1 MKQPSLLNTP
11 DGVERQ
17 QQTLCFPRG
26 ALYSLAELKLSEH
39 LGWRG
44 DNLDWQGVSCSV
56 LQYWPDCSLQWVSLS
71 GIAGVSG
78 QDGSAWEADEG
89 LPRLR
94 LTKNGTQRCELSLV
108 CPSLSPER
116 LVSHAVQRLTFET
129 RLKWIY
135 HLEGSPGSGSPGSP
149 LRVEVKITLHTL
161 GYLDATVCLHN
172 PRAALH
178 PGGRW
183 DLGDPHS
190 IVLHGVGW
198 DIRPLIPITPS
209 LNLDG
214 DEYSMEVGDCLIQAS
229 SGGAHWQS
237 PVHMSADRSVRL
249 PFKGYRW
256 HHAGKVVTGDRA
268 APILRLG
275 GEESLLQLSWS
286 HFWQQFPNQLSCHAH
301 PEGQGQVIA
310 WRWHRDDEEIDL
322 QPGEK
327 LCKSF
332 RVMLGQVP
340 AAPQD
345 APPRFDLNSLI
356 AANVIPFLAQDAD
369 PSKIA
374 SLTTVALDERRGFFA
389 KREALDAYGWR
400 NFGDLF
406 ADHES
411 ALSDEPGIFVSHY
424 NNQYDPVSG
433 FLYRYL
439 ITGDPRWWELA
450 RDLVDHIVNIDI
462 YDTNEDKPE
471 YNGGLFWHTDHYLPA
486 LTSTHR
492 SFSDKHD
499 QGIYQGHAGGGG
511 PGGQHCYTTGL
522 ALHYLLTAS
531 ERSKQAV
538 LQLTD
543 WITRYYDGTD
553 SLLELALALKN
564 RHVPGLKN
572 PFTGQYPLDRGTGNL
587 INALLDAYW
596 VTGNPAYLDQAGQV
610 VRHCVHPADDI
621 SLRNLQD
628 VEEAWFYTV
637 LLQATIRLIWFKEQ
651 RDHYDADWG
660 YAVNCLLHYADWM
673 LLHEGI
679 YLDTPDI
686 LEFPNQTWTAQD
698 LRKACIFYAAA
709 RYHPTNRKALQEKAQ
724 AFETEI
730 HQRLVDHEET
740 AFTRVQ
746 AILLQNL
753 PMLAYYKDATA
764 CSHPIPEIETAASPF
779 DHNRL
784 TASNVLSAFVSR
796 LRRFDWRKEQRWL
809 FPRLPLRR
817 FKPHRF
823 KQAASTNA

>member
-1 MKQPSLLNTP
+1 M
-11 DGVERQ
+11 
-17 QQTLCFPRG
+17 
-26 ALYSLAELKLSEH
+26 
-39 LGWRG
+39 
-44 DNLDWQGVSCSV
+44 
-56 LQYWPDCSLQWVSLS
+56 LQYWPDCSIQWLALS
-71 GIAGVSG
+71 GLTGLAGTEIRSSQH
-78 QDGSAWEADEG
+78 QDLDNRLWEIDDS
-89 LPRLR
+89 LPHLR
-94 LTKNGTQRCELSLV
+94 LCKVDTKLCELRFV
-108 CPSLSPER
+108 CPTLCAER
-116 LVSHAVQRLTFET
+116 LVAYEVTRSDVETFVKWVYRLEVA
-129 RLKWIY
+129 
-135 HLEGSPGSGSPGSP
+135 PGAIMDA
-149 LRVEVKITLHTL
+149 KINITLHCA
-161 GYLDATVCLHN
+161 GFLDATVTLHN
-172 PRAALH
+172 PQAAVH

-183 DLGDPHS
+183 DLGDAHS
-190 IVLHGVGW
+190 LVLQGVGW
-198 DIRPLIPITPS
+198 DVIIDSPTS
-209 LNLDG
+209 VNLALDTENRVMEDG
-214 DEYSMEVGDCLIQAS
+214 DMLTQAS
-229 SGGAHWQS
+229 SGGENWRS
-237 PVHMSADRSVRL
+237 PVHVKAKGRVEL

-256 HHAGKVVTGDRA
+256 QHKGKLLTGDRA
-268 APILRLG
+268 SPVLRLSADDL
-275 GEESLLQLSWS
+275 SLNVTWRN
-286 HFWQQFPNQLSCHAH
+286 FWQQFPNHLAYRDQPVNQAVNEPGNKNS
-301 PEGQGQVIA
+301 VVS
-310 WRWHRDDEEIDL
+310 WRWHAPGETIEL

-327 LCKSF
+327 LTKTF
-332 RVMLGQVP
+332 RLMAGQ
-340 AAPQD
+340 ATRAPHD
-345 APPRFDLNSLI
+345 LPPHIAISDLI
-356 AANVIPFLAQDAD
+356 AANVIPFLTQPAQAS
-369 PSKIA
+369 PLE
-374 SLTTVALDERRGFFA
+374 SLTDVSLDKTLGFFA

-411 ALSDEPGIFVSHY
+411 SLSHHKGIFVSHY

-439 ITGDPRWWELA
+439 TTGDTRWWELA
-450 RDLVDHIVNIDI
+450 RDLVDHIINIDI
-462 YDTNEDKPE
+462 YDTNQDKPE

-492 SFSDKHD
+492 SFSGQHD

-610 VRHCVHPADDI
+610 VRHSVHPADDI

-660 YAVNCLLHYADWM
+660 YAVNSLLHYADWM

-679 YLDTPDI
+679 YLDKPDI

-724 AFETEI
+724 VFEAEI
-730 HQRLVDHEET
+730 HRRLKDHEET

-753 PMLAYYKDATA
+753 PMLAYYKDAST
-764 CSHPIPEIETAASPF
+764 CTHPIPEIETAQSPF

-784 TASNVLSAFVSR
+784 TASNLLSAFVSR

-817 FKPHRF
+817 FKPRRFKPRRF
-823 KQAASTNA
+823 KQTASSNA